1 MVCGMLTVL
10 GSGVVGERWCFVFFY
25 DIGVV
30 VLGDAICWW
39 KGESGVH
46 FA

>member
-1 MVCGMLTVL
+1 MVCGMLAVL
-10 GSGVVGERWCFVFFY
+10 GSRVMGGRWFFVFFY

-30 VLGDAICWW
+30 VLGDVICWW
-39 KGESGVH
+39 PGESGVH